1 MRWSFIPLLVGAA
14 AVLCNVAPAVSQ
26 SAYNSPVC
34 IEYGDGKSRSCF
46 YSNYGRCR
54 YDALRTFGAVCT
66 RNPFYRG
73 SAGRRPHRDARPRH
87 HRKRS

>member
-1 MRWSFIPLLVGAA
+1 MRWLFISLSVGAA
-14 AVLCNVAPAVSQ
+14 AVLGNVAPAVSQ

-46 YSNYGRCR
+46 YSNYKQCR
-54 YDALRTFGAVCT
+54 YDAVRTFGAVCT

-73 SAGRRPHRDARPRH
+73 SAGLRPHREARRRR